1 MSFVD
6 RLRCHVSQHSRRVST
21 GEVVIT
27 TAGLQALPMLSGSR
41 KQHPHKVM
49 NAIQLA
55 ELRRGEYDIKV
66 TRDALIFL
74 GVEVQSTWD
83 ALSGEFA
90 APMDQSMGPVVAE
103 EEPGVVVEI
112 DHKSRMDRYIH
123 EYADHAHR
131 KLVVELVE
139 KDDHIDVLN
148 QRLALAHKRISK
160 LYRRT
165 QRSSNEASEQVTPC
179 KLELERNSSGNATRL
194 TDSGQ
199 YALAIR
205 RNMSNIACS
214 DFGIVLLEDDINRWR
229 VARCETGAAAA
240 LMASAR
246 H

>member
-6 RLRCHVSQHSRRVST
+6 RLRCHLNQHSRRVST

-41 KQHPHKVM
+41 KKLPHKFM

-55 ELRRGEYDIKV
+55 ELRRGEYDIKA

-74 GVEVQSTWD
+74 GVDVQRTWD

-90 APMDQSMGPVVAE
+90 ATRVDQIVGPVVAE

-123 EYADHAHR
+123 EYADHTHR
-131 KLVVELVE
+131 ELVVELVGR
-139 KDDHIDVLN
+139 DDHVDVLN
-148 QRLALAHKRISK
+148 QRLALAYKRTAKLHKII
-160 LYRRT
+160 
-165 QRSSNEASEQVTPC
+165 QRSQKSSSEEPTPS
-179 KLELERNSSGNATRL
+179 KLELERNSSGNGTRL

-214 DFGIVLLEDDINRWR
+214 DLGAVLLEDDINRWR
-229 VARCETGAAAA
+229 VAT
-240 LMASAR
+240 
-246 H
+246 